1 VLVGTEDGIRDTVR
15 PRLEAAGADL
25 DRVVAL
31 TGKSVDGGSDCPPI
45 FPEDCDLL
53 RETLEETEA
62 RMVLIDPLR
71 AFLGGGSGQAI
82 ARGLDRIGRVAEHT
96 RANVTLVRHL
106 NKGGRGQQAIYRGN
120 HSIHIIGAA
129 RTAFLVG
136 PHPTDEGVRVLACT
150 KNNLVK

>member
-1 VLVGTEDGIRDTVR
+1 
-15 PRLEAAGADL
+15 
-25 DRVVAL
+25 
-31 TGKSVDGGSDCPPI
+31 PI

-53 RETLEETEA
+53 RQTLEETEA
-62 RMVLIDPLR
+62 RLVLIDPLR
-71 AFLGGGSGQAI
+71 AFLSGGSGQAV
-82 ARGLDRIGRVAEHT
+82 ARGLDRIAQVAEET

-136 PHPTDEGVRVLACT
+136 PHPVDEGVRVLACT
-150 KNNLVK
+150 KNNLVQAPPSLGFRIVSNAHGIPVIQWIGPVDVSSD